1 MVTCGMRSSMELMR
15 WHSAWD
21 RVLRRAALFRTGAST
36 RNLDTC
42 RGCDVSRVTCHDTN
56 LNISVVLSTA
66 ANLTFQSSWLKS
78 SSSMRQKMSRM
89 SRTIFIIAQQC
100 RRQ

>member
-42 RGCDVSRVTCHDTN
+42 HV
-56 LNISVVLSTA
+56 
-66 ANLTFQSSWLKS
+66 
-78 SSSMRQKMSRM
+78 
-89 SRTIFIIAQQC
+89 
-100 RRQ
+100 